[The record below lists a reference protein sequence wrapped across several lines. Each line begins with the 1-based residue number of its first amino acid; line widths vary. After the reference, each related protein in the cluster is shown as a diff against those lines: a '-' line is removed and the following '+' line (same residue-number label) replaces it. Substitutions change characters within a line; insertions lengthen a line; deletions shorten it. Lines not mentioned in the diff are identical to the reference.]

1 MVSRPG
7 TCRGCDWLRFSMTQ
21 QLLDEPAYAIPD
33 ACFDRVEPGL
43 SREQPRAVR
52 NRRAIL
58 CHGVVSAGA
67 PTPDWLVATNRRL
80 RHHPIPP
87 PSRRHPLA
95 CSRPTLSHNRWV
107 LIGTVRWPFLILI
120 C

>member
-21 QLLDEPAYAIPD
+21 QLLDEPAYAIPN

-67 PTPDWLVATNRRL
+67 NAGLARCNEPETT
-80 RHHPIPP
+80 PP
-87 PSRRHPLA
+87 PDSTTLATAPRPPMAKLSPLPSSTA
-95 CSRPTLSHNRWV
+95 
-107 LIGTVRWPFLILI
+107 
-120 C
+120 